1 MGWVWER
8 LRSTNHWNVWK
19 RKFLTLK
26 GPELQIFEMPP
37 VSTPVVPLP
46 FLSIHCQVI
55 RLTKQWTL
63 CSCRKDLFSLL
74 KDPPS
79 LWKLQSSFILLL
91 ICFVFQNPIPPGNS
105 YSFYGVGEYTLWI
118 FPGTA
123 VSPSTQALIIVLI
136 IMFQLF
142 KISLL
147 SSIVWDIILS
157 QHDKFSYT
165 L

>member
-1 MGWVWER
+1 MGKIEIYKSLECLEKEVFNTQGSR
-8 LRSTNHWNVWK
+8 ATDFWNASCK
-19 RKFLTLK
+19 YTCSSFT
-26 GPELQIFEMPP
+26 I
-37 VSTPVVPLP
+37 
-46 FLSIHCQVI
+46 LSVHCQAI
-55 RLTKQWTL
+55 WLTKQWTL
-63 CSCRKDLFSLL
+63 CCRKYLFSLF
-74 KDPPS
+74 KDPPP
-79 LWKLQSSFILLL
+79 LWKLQSSFRPLL
-91 ICFVFQNPIPPGNS
+91 ICFVFQNPIPLGNS

-123 VSPSTQALIIVLI
+123 VSPSTQAFIIVLI